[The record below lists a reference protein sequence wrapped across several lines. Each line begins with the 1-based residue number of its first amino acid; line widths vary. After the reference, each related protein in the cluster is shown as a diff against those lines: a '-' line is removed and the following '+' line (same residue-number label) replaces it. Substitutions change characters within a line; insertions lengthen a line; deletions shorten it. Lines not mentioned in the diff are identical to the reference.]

1 MRNKLKSATMR
12 RDKLS
17 SHVWLGFLK
26 RVSFEGL
33 RRGGKGEGIFSS
45 CFKFTLENI

>member
-1 MRNKLKSATMR
+1 MRNKSATMR

-17 SHVWLGFLK
+17 SHAWLDFLK

-33 RRGGKGEGIFSS
+33 RRGGKGEGSFSS
-45 CFKFTLENI
+45 CFKFTFENI

>member
-1 MRNKLKSATMR
+1 MRNKSATMR

-17 SHVWLGFLK
+17 SHAWLGFLK

-33 RRGGKGEGIFSS
+33 RRGGKGEGSFSS
-45 CFKFTLENI
+45 CLKFTFENI